1 MGQYASHILSSWLGN
16 IWIDASDYNL
26 CSFSGL
32 MNIHIST
39 AVDGNGEIYCAA
51 VRTIYCWLNLHILT
65 TVFTPILE
73 QAYFMEQALSLG
85 AGLAVIF
92 GAVVFWS
99 RHIEFG
105 AGLYWSSWHWRGWG
119 TWLRMSD
126 LPTFGLHGTARHDTT
141 IHVQNDVRA
150 ARSQNATWLNDWTTG
165 AAAACSCSIQ
175 RVCKSRQNRNW
186 LHTWRYH

>member
-1 MGQYASHILSSWLGN
+1 MKALNFTYYYYNAENIFLTKWDKLTENLAENIANMGQYASHILSSWLGK

-32 MNIHIST
+32 KNIHIST

-105 AGLYWSSWHWRGWG
+105 AGLYWSSWHWRAWG

-126 LPTFGLHGTARHDTT
+126 LPTCL
-141 IHVQNDVRA
+141 
-150 ARSQNATWLNDWTTG
+150 
-165 AAAACSCSIQ
+165 
-175 RVCKSRQNRNW
+175 
-186 LHTWRYH
+186 